1 MGSLVLLD
9 LMGGVALL
17 LWGLHMV
24 HSGILRAFG
33 PNLRHLLG
41 RALGNRLTAF
51 SAGLGLTAL
60 LQSSTATALITSS
73 FTSEGLVSL
82 VPALAI
88 MLGANVGTTLIVQVL
103 SFNIAAVAPVLFIVG
118 LVAFRSG
125 PRSRIKD
132 VGRVFIGLGLMLLA
146 LHILLNTLAPA
157 ENAPGVRVFMN
168 AITGDPILCILFAAV
183 ITWLVHSSVAS
194 VLLVMS
200 LAYAHFITP
209 PAALA
214 LVLGANLGS
223 AINPLVEG
231 ARRDNPASY
240 RLPLGNL
247 INRVA
252 GILLVAPFLGPIA
265 ELLQSWQPDLAKA
278 TALFHIAFN
287 VATAVAFIGLLDGLA
302 AILKKLL
309 PERVREADPSGPR
322 YLDESAL
329 ETPSLALAD
338 AARETLHM
346 GDHVEIMLRKV
357 MAAMMTNDR
366 ALVDQVTQMDN
377 SVDSL
382 DEAIKLY
389 VTKLTRGS
397 LDEREGQRAMEIVS
411 FAINLEHIGDII
423 DKNLSEL
430 ATKKIK
436 RRFQFSAEGAE
447 ELSAFH
453 KRTMD
458 SLRIAFGVFMSG
470 DVNEA
475 RKLLA
480 EKSALRNAELA
491 ATERHLDRLRE
502 GRPETIETTSLHL
515 DVLRDLRRIHSHICS
530 VAIPCSMPPAN
541 SPPIAAPRRFWP
553 HCRRRCTAADKSTIQ
568 RLRCAAAV
576 LHDQHDVSD
585 VDDRRHRLA
594 EDDHR
599 LTLGDAVDQRHQP
612 ASHREEPERHRHHAL
627 SGALARNPL
636 HQETGGEQQL
646 RDQPEGQ
653 PEIELGDE
661 YVVEIVAKR
670 LAVLNQHQITSVAMG
685 VGFLRRISHHTPA
698 RSMIPIHSRSKKP

>member
-24 HSGILRAFG
+24 HSGVLRAFG
-33 PNLRHLLG
+33 ADLRRLLAK
-41 RALGNRLTAF
+41 ALSNRFTAF
-51 SAGLGLTAL
+51 AAGIGLTAL

-73 FTSEGLVSL
+73 FTAEGLLSL

-88 MLGANVGTTLIVQVL
+88 MLGANVGTTLIVQIL
-103 SFNIAAVAPVLFIVG
+103 SFNIAAAAPVLFVIG

-125 PRSRIKD
+125 ARSRIKD
-132 VGRVFIGLGLMLLA
+132 IGRVAIGLGLMLLA
-146 LHILLNTLAPA
+146 LHILLDTLAPA
-157 ENAPGVRVFMN
+157 ENVPGVRLFMN
-168 AITGDPILCILFAAV
+168 AITGDPVLCIIIGAIV
-183 ITWLVHSSVAS
+183 TWLVHSSVAS

-200 LAYAHFITP
+200 LAYAQFVAP
-209 PAALA
+209 SAALA

-223 AINPLVEG
+223 AINPLFEG
-231 ARRDNPASY
+231 VRRDNPASY

-247 INRVA
+247 INRVV
-252 GILLVAPFLGPIA
+252 GVLLVTPFLAPIT
-265 ELLQSWQPDLAKA
+265 EFLQRWQPDVAKL
-278 TALFHIAFN
+278 TAEFHIAFN
-287 VATAVAFIGLLDGLA
+287 VATAIIFIGLLDSLA
-302 AILKKLL
+302 ALL
-309 PERVREADPSGPR
+309 RKAFPDRPQATDPSRPR

-346 GDHVEIMLRKV
+346 GDHVEVMLRKV

-366 ALVDQVTQMDN
+366 TLVDQVSKMDN

-397 LDEREGQRAMEIVS
+397 LDEREGHRAMEIIS

-436 RRFQFSAEGAE
+436 RRFQFSPEGAE

-453 KRTMD
+453 KRTTD
-458 SLRIAFGVFMSG
+458 SLRVAFGVFMSG

-480 EKSALRNAELA
+480 EKALLRNAELA

-530 VAIPCSMPPAN
+530 VAYPVLDGAGEMPAHRNADNDLATHPAEAF
-541 SPPIAAPRRFWP
+541 SGKIE
-553 HCRRRCTAADKSTIQ
+553 SG
-568 RLRCAAAV
+568 LR
-576 LHDQHDVSD
+576 
-585 VDDRRHRLA
+585 
-594 EDDHR
+594 
-599 LTLGDAVDQRHQP
+599 
-612 ASHREEPERHRHHAL
+612 
-627 SGALARNPL
+627 
-636 HQETGGEQQL
+636 
-646 RDQPEGQ
+646 
-653 PEIELGDE
+653 
-661 YVVEIVAKR
+661 
-670 LAVLNQHQITSVAMG
+670 
-685 VGFLRRISHHTPA
+685 
-698 RSMIPIHSRSKKP
+698 